1 MSSAKTERLIN
12 LTMALLA
19 SRRYMPKSEI
29 FRRVAGYE
37 GAPDAMER
45 MFERDKDDL
54 RSLGI
59 EIEVASHDPLFE
71 DEVGYRIS
79 PEKYRMKSNYSA
91 RELGLMA
98 AALAVVDISEV
109 SDEKQNIAQRLS
121 ALSVTPVNSEEISLF
136 ASSQV
141 EDKLVEITRAVA
153 SRSRIKFNYAKPD
166 ELQSQE
172 REVNPMGLSTWR
184 GSWYLVGEDLA
195 KSDIRVFR
203 LSRITDE
210 IWISKK
216 NSFEIPENFQVRD
229 YLIMLKENEYRV
241 VVKVRN
247 GYGESLL
254 AKYGNSDRFDTP
266 GLDWQESELNFE
278 DINEALLVISRYGS
292 AVIVESPMELRELIK
307 DGFLATVK
315 CHG

>member
-153 SRSRIKFNYAKPD
+153 SRSTIKFNYAKPD

-210 IWISKK
+210 ISISKK

>member
-153 SRSRIKFNYAKPD
+153 SRSTIKFNYAKPD

-210 IWISKK
+210 ISISKK
-216 NSFEIPENFQVRD
+216 NSFEIPETFQVRD